1 MVELFYGYD
10 PWLVGLSFVMA
21 SLASL
26 TALNLAGRVR
36 ESTGPASSAWLAGGA
51 FAMGAG
57 IWAMHFIGM
66 LALRTAL
73 PMRYDMA
80 TTVGSL
86 LASILASALALALVR
101 TERLSAMRLVVGGG
115 VMGGGICLMHYMGM
129 QAMQLERPISYRADL
144 VVLSVVVAF
153 VAATGALWLCF
164 RLNPRGTNKT
174 AILSVRCLAALLM
187 AVAIAGMHYI
197 GMAAADV
204 SMPSMPSSEPAFSA
218 VEFSMA
224 IAIVVAM
231 ILLLALLMAIYDGHL
246 AAKNALLAASLKE
259 ANQELQSLVM
269 LDVLTRLPNRLFL
282 EQRLREVLERVARTQ
297 QPFSV
302 LFVNL
307 DRFKTVND
315 ALGHHVGDMLI
326 KRAAQR
332 LLDTVRDQD
341 AVARVGG
348 DEFMVVTGEGTCR
361 RGSVTLAQRIVRSLG
376 EPFQVDQQVVCIACS
391 VGISCYPAHGDT
403 AHELMTHAGAAM
415 YHAKNMGR
423 GNCQCYEPGL
433 SSVAE
438 RRNQLERRLRLAL
451 SNDSLSLAYQP
462 KVDVLS
468 GEVTGVE
475 ALLRWHDEELGQV
488 PPDEI
493 IPVAEET
500 GLILPVGEWVLRTA
514 CQQVQRWHACGMTM
528 LPVAVNLSAIQL
540 NNPHFVGAVER
551 VLLETQLPAGYLE
564 FELTESAI
572 MHNPDNALRILLR
585 LRKLGVMLSI
595 DDFGTGYSNLSQL
608 KRFPISRLKI
618 DRSFTAGVTS
628 DPQDAAIVKAVS
640 TLAHSLDL
648 DIVAEGVE
656 TDEQLAFIREL
667 KGQQYQGYLCSKAL
681 PAAELEHFLRT
692 REPAPA

>member
-1 MVELFYGYD
+1 MVELYGYD

-21 SLASL
+21 FLASL
-26 TALNLAGRVR
+26 MALDLAGRLR
-36 ESTGPASSAWLAGGA
+36 ETDGLASYAWLGGGA

-66 LALRTAL
+66 LALHTAM

-80 TTVGSL
+80 ITLGSL

-101 TERLSAMRLVVGGG
+101 TPRLSAMRLVVGGG

-129 QAMQLERPISYRADL
+129 QAMQLERPISYRPDL
-144 VVLSVVVAF
+144 VMLSVVVAI
-153 VAATGALWLCF
+153 VAATGALWLF
-164 RLNPRGTNKT
+164 SRLNPHDVHQR
-174 AILSVRCLAALLM
+174 APWSVRCLAALLM
-187 AVAIAGMHYI
+187 AMAVTGMHYI
-197 GMAAADV
+197 GMAAGDRV
-204 SMPSMPSSEPAFSA
+204 VMPLSSHEPAFSA
-218 VEFSMA
+218 IEISVA
-224 IAIVVAM
+224 IAIVVAS

-259 ANQELQSLVM
+259 ANQELQSLAMV
-269 LDVLTRLPNRLFL
+269 DVLTRLPNRLFL
-282 EQRLREVLERVARTQ
+282 EQRLREVLERAERTK

-315 ALGHHVGDMLI
+315 SLGHHIGDTLI
-326 KRAAQR
+326 RRTAQR
-332 LLDTVRDQD
+332 LVDTVRDQD

-348 DEFMVVTGEGTCR
+348 DEFMIVTGEGTCR
-361 RGSVTLAQRIVRSLG
+361 RGSETLAQRIVRSLA
-376 EPFQVDQQVVCIACS
+376 EPFQIDEQVVWITCS
-391 VGISCYPAHGDT
+391 VGISCYPGHGST
-403 AHELMTHAGAAM
+403 AHELMTHADAAM

-423 GNCQCYEPGL
+423 SNCQCYEPGL

-438 RRNQLERRLRLAL
+438 RRNQLERRLRQTLTD
-451 SNDSLSLAYQP
+451 DSLSLAYQP

-468 GEVTGVE
+468 GEITGVE

-488 PPDEI
+488 TPDEI

-514 CQQVQRWHACGMTM
+514 CQQVQRWHARGMAM

-540 NNPHFVGAVER
+540 NNPHFVGVVER

-572 MHNPDNALRILLR
+572 MQNPDNALRILLR

-608 KRFPISRLKI
+608 KRFPINRLKI

-640 TLAHSLDL
+640 MLAHSLDL

-681 PAAELEHFLRT
+681 PATELERFLRA
-692 REPAPA
+692 RAPLTA

>member
-1 MVELFYGYD
+1 MVEHYGYD
-10 PWLVGLSFVMA
+10 PWLVGLSFAMA

-26 TALNLAGRVR
+26 TALNLAGRLR
-36 ESTGPASSAWLAGGA
+36 DTAGLARYAWLAGGA

-66 LALRTAL
+66 LAMHTAM
-73 PMRYDMA
+73 PMRYDL
-80 TTVGSL
+80 TITLWSL
-86 LASILASALALALVR
+86 LASILTSALALALVR
-101 TERLSAMRLVVGGG
+101 KAQLSVVRLLFGGA
-115 VMGGGICLMHYMGM
+115 VMGLGICLMHYLGM
-129 QAMQLERPISYRADL
+129 QAMQLEQPISYRMDL
-144 VVLSVVVAF
+144 LLLSIVVAI
-153 VAATGALWLCF
+153 VAASGALWLFF
-164 RLNPRGTNKT
+164 RLNPHGTNKRT
-174 AILSVRCLAALLM
+174 TLPVRCLAALVM
-187 AVAIAGMHYI
+187 AVAITGMHYI

-204 SMPSMPSSEPAFSA
+204 AMVPAPSSEPAFSSVA
-218 VEFSMA
+218 FSVA
-224 IAIVVAM
+224 IATVVAS

-246 AAKNALLAASLKE
+246 ATKNALLAASLKE
-259 ANQELQSLVM
+259 ANHELQSLVT

-282 EQRLREVLERVARTQ
+282 EQRLQEVLGRSERNQ

-315 ALGHHVGDMLI
+315 SLGHHIGDTLI

-332 LLDTVRDQD
+332 LADAVRNQD
-341 AVARVGG
+341 AAARVGG
-348 DEFMVVTGEGTCR
+348 DEFMIVTGEGTCR
-361 RGSVTLAQRIVRSLG
+361 RGSETLAQRIVSSLG
-376 EPFQVDQQVVCIACS
+376 EPFQLGEQIVCISCS
-391 VGISCYPAHGDT
+391 VGISCYPGHGDT
-403 AHELMTHAGAAM
+403 PHELMTHADAAM
-415 YHAKNMGR
+415 HHAKSLGR
-423 GNCQCYEPGL
+423 NNYQCYEPGL

-438 RRNQLERRLRLAL
+438 RRNHLERRLRLAL
-451 SNDSLSLAYQP
+451 VNDSLSLAYQP

-475 ALLRWHDEELGQV
+475 ALLRWNDEELGQV
-488 PPDEI
+488 TPDEI

-514 CQQVQRWHACGMTM
+514 CQQVQRWHAKGMAM

-540 NNPHFVGAVER
+540 NNQHFVGMVEKI
-551 VLLETQLPAGYLE
+551 LLETQLPAGYLE

-572 MHNPDNALRILLR
+572 MQNPDNALRILLR

-608 KRFPISRLKI
+608 KRFPINRLKI

-640 TLAHSLDL
+640 MLAHSLDL

-667 KGQQYQGYLCSKAL
+667 KGHQYQGYLCSKAL
-681 PAAELEHFLRT
+681 PATQLERFLQARVAL
-692 REPAPA
+692 PA